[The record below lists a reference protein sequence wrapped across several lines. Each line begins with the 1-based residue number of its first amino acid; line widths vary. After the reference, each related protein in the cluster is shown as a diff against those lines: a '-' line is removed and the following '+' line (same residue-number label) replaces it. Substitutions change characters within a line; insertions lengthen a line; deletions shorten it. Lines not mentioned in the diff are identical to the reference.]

1 MDQELSE
8 QYFIDLLRKNS
19 DERER
24 IMGRRSKF
32 RTEKMRLAREAH
44 SREMEHLKLQLAE
57 THGIPINDKFNIAWA
72 LAVDRADNT
81 DCIADEFANLLPLI
95 K

>member
-1 MDQELSE
+1 
-8 QYFIDLLRKNS
+8 
-19 DERER
+19 
-24 IMGRRSKF
+24 
-32 RTEKMRLAREAH
+32 MRLAREAH